1 MTALASRSQLR
12 MSFLRYAL
20 FTVPA
25 ILLLGTVSGRIS
37 GSGYGNAWFDSL
49 QKPAIMPPGWAF
61 GVAWTILYVLLGLAL
76 ALVLHARG
84 ARGRGP
90 ATPRFVGQLLLNFAW
105 SPLFFAYHEVGAA
118 FWTIV
123 AMTLLAAAAAGLF
136 WRIRR
141 AAALLMLPYIAWLC
155 FAALLTWQVGALN
168 PEASELAPNASATD
182 IALQAFLK
190 EDASCSPKTVCSTIS
205 SR

>member
-1 MTALASRSQLR
+1 MTAIASRSQLR

-37 GSGYGNAWFDSL
+37 GSGYGNAWFDAL

-61 GVAWTILYVLLGLAL
+61 GVAWTILYILLGLAL
-76 ALVLHARG
+76 ALILHARG

-90 ATPRFVGQLLLNFAW
+90 AVALFVLQLLLNFAW
-105 SPLFFAYHEVGAA
+105 SPIFFAYHEVAAA

-123 AMTLLAAAAAGLF
+123 AMIFLSVAVAILF

-141 AAALLMLPYIAWLC
+141 SAALLMLPYLAWLC
-155 FAALLTWQVGALN
+155 FAALLTWQIGALN
-168 PEASELAPNASATD
+168 PEAAQLAPEGSTTD
-182 IALQAFLK
+182 IA
-190 EDASCSPKTVCSTIS
+190 I
-205 SR
+205 

>member
-1 MTALASRSQLR
+1 MTGLASRSQLR

-37 GSGYGNAWFDSL
+37 GSGYGNAWFDAL
-49 QKPAIMPPGWAF
+49 EKPAIMPPGWVF
-61 GVAWTILYVLLGLAL
+61 GVTWTLLYILLGLAF

-84 ARGRGP
+84 ARGRGL
-90 ATPRFVGQLLLNFAW
+90 AIALFVLQLLLNFAW
-105 SPLFFAYHEVGAA
+105 SPIFFAYHEVGAA

-123 AMTLLAAAAAGLF
+123 AMILLSAAIAILF

-141 AAALLMLPYIAWLC
+141 SAALLMLPYIAWLG
-155 FAALLTWQVGALN
+155 FAALLTWQIGVLN
-168 PEASELAPNASATD
+168 PEAAELAPEGFTTD
-182 IALQAFLK
+182 IA
-190 EDASCSPKTVCSTIS
+190 I
-205 SR
+205 

>member
-1 MTALASRSQLR
+1 
-12 MSFLRYAL
+12 MSFLRHAL

-37 GSGYGNAWFDSL
+37 GSGHGNAWFDAL

-76 ALVLHARG
+76 ALILHARG
-84 ARGRGP
+84 ARGRSL
-90 ATPRFVGQLLLNFAW
+90 ALALFLAQLVLNFAW
-105 SPLFFAYHEVGAA
+105 SPIFFAYHEVGAA

-123 AMTLLAAAAAGLF
+123 AMILLSAATALLF

-141 AAALLMLPYIAWLC
+141 SAALLMLPYLAWLA
-155 FAALLTWQVGALN
+155 FAATLTWQIAELN
-168 PEASELAPNASATD
+168 PQAAELAPEASTTD
-182 IALQAFLK
+182 IPL
-190 EDASCSPKTVCSTIS
+190 
-205 SR
+205 